1 MSTYNVRLYQD
12 SDFHAV
18 RRIFTRGC
26 HEHTAAAF
34 YKALKLP
41 HNWLLLLVVFVLPL
55 VTIGSILLSILDVV
69 IVLVVL
75 WLCGREFFH
84 SFSKNVLLEDM
95 KDITR
100 YYLQRQGYCFW
111 VVESPIGEVV
121 GMVAAAIS
129 HPSGGA
135 KHMELKR
142 LSVARTHRGK
152 GIAKLLCRTLINF
165 ARKSECEAVVLSTT
179 TILVDALRLYEKIGF
194 RHAHT
199 TYATKFT
206 ERLVRIT
213 YVIYK
218 YDILK
223 S

>member
-12 SDFHAV
+12 SDFLAV
-18 RRIFTRGC
+18 RRIFTHGC
-26 HEHTAAAF
+26 HGHTAAAF

-41 HNWLLLLVVFVLPL
+41 HNWLLLLVVFLLPL

-69 IVLVVL
+69 IVLLML
-75 WLCGREFFH
+75 WLSGREFFH
-84 SFSKNVLLEDM
+84 SYAKHALLDDL

-100 YYLQRQGYCFW
+100 YYLQREGYCFW
-111 VVESPIGEVV
+111 VVESPAGEVV

-129 HPSGGA
+129 HLPGGE
-135 KHMELKR
+135 KHIELKR
-142 LSVARTHRGK
+142 MSVARTHRGK

-179 TILVDALRLYEKIGF
+179 TVQDDALRLYERIGF